1 MKIILA
7 LCFSISVFATKPSPE
22 KVEYL
27 LSLIN
32 IEKDWGNLG
41 DKEYQ
46 KIVAKTPVFK
56 LVEKEMQDY
65 LAEVFEWSQIKA
77 EAVKVVSQDYS
88 EKEVNKL
95 IAIYE
100 LPVMKKFSKSYKSKL
115 NPHLKKFVK
124 SRLKK
129 DDPRFVEIRNLLK
142 KRYREKNVKP
152 LKK

>member
-88 EKEVNKL
+88 E
-95 IAIYE
+95 
-100 LPVMKKFSKSYKSKL
+100 
-115 NPHLKKFVK
+115 
-124 SRLKK
+124 
-129 DDPRFVEIRNLLK
+129 
-142 KRYREKNVKP
+142 
-152 LKK
+152 